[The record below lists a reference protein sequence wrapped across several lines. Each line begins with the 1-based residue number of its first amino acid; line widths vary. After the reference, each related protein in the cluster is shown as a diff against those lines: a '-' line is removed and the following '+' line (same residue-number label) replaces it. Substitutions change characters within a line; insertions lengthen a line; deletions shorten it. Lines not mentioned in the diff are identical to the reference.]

1 MKELSSKIFNNDT
14 QKSDVKTKKIE
25 NKIIKT

>member
-14 QKSDVKTKKIE
+14 QKSDAKTKKIE
-25 NKIIKT
+25 NKVVKT

>member
-14 QKSDVKTKKIE
+14 QKSDAMTKKIE
-25 NKIIKT
+25 NKVVKT